1 MQDSFIHFRLFL
13 FVLTLNISILFKVNR
28 NTENVENYDS
38 LKDSNISRIVS
49 LQPMSN
55 HGSPLGL
62 SNV

>member
-28 NTENVENYDS
+28 NTENVENYNS
-38 LKDSNISRIVS
+38 LKDSNILCIIS
-49 LQPMSN
+49 LQPVSN
-55 HGSPLGL
+55 HGSPLAL

>member
-28 NTENVENYDS
+28 NTENVENYNS
-38 LKDSNISRIVS
+38 LKDSNIFCIIS
-49 LQPMSN
+49 LQPVSN
-55 HGSPLGL
+55 HGSPPAL